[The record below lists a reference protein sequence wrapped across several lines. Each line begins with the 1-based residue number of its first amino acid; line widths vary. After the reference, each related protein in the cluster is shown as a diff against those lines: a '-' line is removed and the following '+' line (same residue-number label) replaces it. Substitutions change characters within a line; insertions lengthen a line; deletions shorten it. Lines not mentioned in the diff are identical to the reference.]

1 MKNLNN
7 PGSSSGSYTTV
18 KSAHGQ
24 KNNSHLLKG
33 FSKVV
38 AGGRVIRMQ
47 KEKPFLERMVTGHTS
62 LPVTTG
68 AKLNSLAVLESIQ
81 SNLEAGIDLVNCQ
94 ETGLAKIGG
103 RLSEVALTLNQAD
116 SPRSNH
122 EEKEHAQVRF
132 EEIRSKLRELALLT
146 YDGTALFSIGKAKP
160 ITIAVPSIGRWEGLS
175 VDRANLGQPGMVTI
189 DKGKVFGSSSHYH
202 LDAASVKR
210 ACDEWRSLCMSNRM
224 QWGLLTDRLK
234 GIVNCLLNFDR
245 HRPWKVPIQGN
256 SLVIGPLRRPNQ
268 NN

>member
-7 PGSSSGSYTTV
+7 PGSTGGNYTTV
-18 KSAHGQ
+18 KAAHSQ
-24 KNNSHLLKG
+24 KINLPLLKG

-47 KEKPFLERMVTGHTS
+47 KEKPFLERMVTGHTF
-62 LPVTTG
+62 LPVKTG
-68 AKLNSLAVLESIQ
+68 TNLNSIAVLESIQ
-81 SNLEAGIDLVNCQ
+81 TNLEAGIDLVNYQ

-116 SPRSNH
+116 SPRTKH

-132 EEIRSKLRELALLT
+132 EEIRSKLRELAQLT

-175 VDRANLGQPGMVTI
+175 IDRADLGQPGMVTI
-189 DKGKVFGSSSHYH
+189 DKGKVFGNSSHYH
-202 LDAASVKR
+202 LDADSVKR

-224 QWGLLTDRLK
+224 QWGLLKDRLK
-234 GIVNCLLNFDR
+234 GIVNCLLNFDK
-245 HRPWKVPIQGN
+245 HRPWKVPVQTN
-256 SLVIGPLRRPNQ
+256 SLLLGSLRRPNQ

>member
-7 PGSSSGSYTTV
+7 PSSSSGSHTTV

-24 KNNSHLLKG
+24 KSNSPLLKG

-68 AKLNSLAVLESIQ
+68 ADLNSLAVLESIQ

-116 SPRSNH
+116 SPRANH

-175 VDRANLGQPGMVTI
+175 IDRADLGQPGMVTI
-189 DKGKVFGSSSHYH
+189 DKGKVFGDSSHYH

-234 GIVNCLLNFDR
+234 GIVNSLLNFDR
-245 HRPWKVPIQGN
+245 HRPWKVPVQTS
-256 SLVIGPLRRPNQ
+256 SLLVGPLRRPNQ

>member
-7 PGSSSGSYTTV
+7 PGSSGGNYATV
-18 KSAHGQ
+18 KAAHSQ
-24 KNNSHLLKG
+24 KNNLPQLKG

-47 KEKPFLERMVTGHTS
+47 KEKPFLERLVTGHTF
-62 LPVTTG
+62 LPEIKGTD
-68 AKLNSLAVLESIQ
+68 LNSIAVLESIQ
-81 SNLEAGIDLVNCQ
+81 TNLEAGIDLVDCQ

-116 SPRSNH
+116 SPRSKH

-132 EEIRSKLRELALLT
+132 EEIRTKLRELAQLT

-175 VDRANLGQPGMVTI
+175 IDRADLGQPGMVTI
-189 DKGKVFGSSSHYH
+189 DKGKVFGNSSRYH
-202 LDAASVKR
+202 LDADSVKR

-224 QWGLLTDRLK
+224 QWGLLKDRLK
-234 GIVNCLLNFDR
+234 GIVNCLLNFDK
-245 HRPWKVPIQGN
+245 HRPWKVPVQTN
-256 SLVIGPLRRPNQ
+256 SLLLGSLRRPNQ